1 MELSVVSSVIQALA
15 FVFAVAFGVL
25 QVRQIRAQRRRDAAI
40 ALMQSLLTRDMLEA
54 LLVLDS
60 IPEGL
65 SKHELEQRLG
75 DRFINL
81 QVLLGTWESLGILV
95 FRGETTLDIVDDFYS
110 GSIVHSWRKLRTLVE
125 GVRVDTGRDTR
136 WEWFQW
142 LAERMLERESASP
155 PVPAYVQYRDWRE
168 PDRRKSRAV

>member
-1 MELSVVSSVIQALA
+1 MDLSVVSSIIQALA
-15 FVFAVAFGVL
+15 FVFAVVFGVL
-25 QVRQIRAQRRRDAAI
+25 QVRQIRTQRRREARVS
-40 ALMQSLLTRDMLEA
+40 LMQSLLTRDMLEA

-75 DRFINL
+75 ERFINL

-95 FRGETTLDIVDDFYS
+95 FRGEATLDIVDDFYS
-110 GSIVHSWRKLRTLVE
+110 GSIVHSWRKLQTLVE
-125 GVRVDTGRDTR
+125 SVRADTGRETR

-142 LAERMLERESASP
+142 LAERMLEREAASP
-155 PVPAYVQYRDWRE
+155 PVPAYVQYRHWHE
-168 PDRRKSRAV
+168 SDRPKR